1 MQHRNL
7 TLLACCPEPPPPGRA
22 QASLE
27 SRAEHKQGGKKKNKE
42 KKIKED
48 KIKKNTMKKKR
59 SIALQ
64 GSMA

>member
-1 MQHRNL
+1 LVAALNPPRPAEPRHPWKAGRN
-7 TLLACCPEPPPPGRA
+7 T
-22 QASLE
+22 S
-27 SRAEHKQGGKKKNKE
+27 KKERKKIKK

-48 KIKKNTMKKKR
+48 KIKKNKIKKKR